1 MFNSPH
7 LVYCNCASAPLLY
20 CPSVHSMWN
29 CSIPN
34 PSSVYRASL
43 DAMATHSGP
52 SAQEENTEAISASRN
67 LKFGIENILY
77 GSLQSGRSLSKM
89 QNVPSLLNSSVCCI
103 FLISLTQRE
112 NINRPRCSSTQF
124 WGREPLDYCCID
136 DLFGAVNGY
145 FTGYPHLIFSLL
157 L

>member
-7 LVYCNCASAPLLY
+7 LVYCKCASAPLLY

-52 SAQEENTEAISASRN
+52 SVQEENTEAISASRN

-89 QNVPSLLNSSVCCI
+89 QNVPSLLNSSVSVS
-103 FLISLTQRE
+103 FGQFNSTRKYQPTSLFFNSILRTRTF
-112 NINRPRCSSTQF
+112 R
-124 WGREPLDYCCID
+124 
-136 DLFGAVNGY
+136 
-145 FTGYPHLIFSLL
+145 LL
-157 L
+157 LYR

>member
-34 PSSVYRASL
+34 PSPVYRASL

-77 GSLQSGRSLSKM
+77 GTLQSGRSLRKM
-89 QNVPSLLNSSVCCI
+89 QNVTSLLNSSLRCI
-103 FLISLTQRE
+103 FCQFNSTGTCQPTSLFFNLILRTRTF
-112 NINRPRCSSTQF
+112 R
-124 WGREPLDYCCID
+124 
-136 DLFGAVNGY
+136 
-145 FTGYPHLIFSLL
+145 LL
-157 L
+157 LYQRSFWCF